1 MQDRPFAF
9 VCSPFRGDMEANAE
23 NAREYS
29 RCVYEAGYTPLA
41 PHLLFPQFLSE
52 HDPAEREA
60 GIQMGMALLAK
71 CRLLVVCGDDITEGM
86 AREIKLAGE
95 LKIPV
100 APLESIPMRKTS
112 LLTAVRSSP
121 QVKPACEQTT
131 KPRAP
136 ER

>member
-9 VCSPFRGDMEANAE
+9 VCSPFRGDMESNAQR
-23 NAREYS
+23 ARQYS
-29 RCVYEAGYTPLA
+29 RRVYEAGYTPLA

-60 GIQMGMALLAK
+60 GLHMGMDLLAGCK
-71 CRLLVVCGDDITEGM
+71 LLVVCGDTVTEGM
-86 AREIKLAGE
+86 GREIKLAGE
-95 LKIPV
+95 LKIPI
-100 APLESIPMRKTS
+100 APLEGIPMRKTS
-112 LLTAVRSSP
+112 LLAAARSSP
-121 QVKPACEQTT
+121 QVKPACEQST